1 MTLYRERWL
10 EIAWQGLVKS
20 YDRSERS
27 GNDLYNPGSRGSEED
42 PNDL

>member
-20 YDRSERS
+20 RDRSGGS
-27 GNDLYNPGSRGSEED
+27 GNNLYDLGSEGLEGD